1 MGVYGRGLE
10 KLNFQVFRF
19 LGISGLRDRSWRI
32 LRKISV
38 PNDPFL
44 WRLLTAVSRKLGTED
59 FLLNVWRIPRCS
71 FSQHRSY
78 SFKGVI
84 LLLILWSGKTAPWN
98 SPNFEQKIFRTKFA
112 GHGGRRRHKN
122 GSFGTEFFRRIR
134 PEKSRS
140 PEIPKKQKT

>member
-1 MGVYGRGLE
+1 ME
-10 KLNFQVFRF
+10 FQVFRF

-71 FSQHRSY
+71 FSRS
-78 SFKGVI
+78 KITGIIAVI
-84 LLLILWSGKTAPWN
+84 LVLFLGEKGRENGKNGGKSEKGKKQKRIRPN
-98 SPNFEQKIFRTKFA
+98 GRQIRNLQVKISLSPNFGAERTLIDPISVTSKFHIFQR
-112 GHGGRRRHKN
+112 
-122 GSFGTEFFRRIR
+122 FFMV
-134 PEKSRS
+134 
-140 PEIPKKQKT
+140 